1 MQPFKL
7 LASALLLALAALFYG
22 FLEGIVSALADLR
35 ETEVMHVAVVVVS
48 VVDTHEAT

>member
-1 MQPFKL
+1 M
-7 LASALLLALAALFYG
+7 
-22 FLEGIVSALADLR
+22 SALADLR